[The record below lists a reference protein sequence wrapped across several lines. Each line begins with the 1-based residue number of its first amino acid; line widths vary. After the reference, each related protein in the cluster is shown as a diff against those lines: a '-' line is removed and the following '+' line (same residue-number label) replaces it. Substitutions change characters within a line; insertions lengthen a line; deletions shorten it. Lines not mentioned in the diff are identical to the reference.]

1 MFHDAHAHGFA
12 GQRFFPATLT
22 IDDSFVNP
30 ELDFLY
36 THDKV
41 AGDNGEPLYLS
52 GLSTEFAQPI
62 SHRFELSIGDT
73 YLHMNPSGAGATE
86 KGFDNIEVAGK
97 YQVFVHGAA
106 ESALAVGLNADLGGT
121 GSSRVGAE
129 SSSTISPVVYYSKGF
144 GKLSRE
150 RLRPFAITA
159 QFAPNFSTDSSAP
172 HTLDWGFTLQYSL
185 PYLEDFVK
193 YTGLKAPL
201 KKMIPIIEFSNET
214 CLDRGC
220 DGETTGSINP
230 GVIWVGKYA
239 QAGLELNFPLNHR
252 SGSHVGILLQYHLY
266 LDDIFPR
273 MKR

>member
-1 MFHDAHAHGFA
+1 MKLHVSVRTLAARLTLVLAFCVVVHDAHAHGFA

-41 AGDNGEPLYLS
+41 VGGNGEPLYLS

-73 YLHMNPSGAGATE
+73 YLHMNPIGAGATE
-86 KGFDNIEVAGK
+86 KGFDNIEVASK

-121 GSSRVGAE
+121 GSARVGAE

-150 RLRPFAITA
+150 RLRPLAITA

-172 HTLDWGFTLQYSL
+172 HTLGLGLHASVQPAVSGRLREVHGAEGAVQEDDPPHRVLQRNML
-185 PYLEDFVK
+185 GPRLQWPD
-193 YTGLKAPL
+193 
-201 KKMIPIIEFSNET
+201 
-214 CLDRGC
+214 D
-220 DGETTGSINP
+220 
-230 GVIWVGKYA
+230 GKY
-239 QAGLELNFPLNHR
+239 Q
-252 SGSHVGILLQYHLY
+252 
-266 LDDIFPR
+266 PR
-273 MKR
+273 A